1 MHCISCDDRGMKRG
15 CGRRWPASKV
25 CKCNRDI
32 TEWKDPR
39 RCLVMGCNC
48 CAPEPVTTCGQAE
61 IGGRHIYIDFSG
73 ISGQTVAGAVEQIF
87 LNVVNEYAATTFQ
100 CFSSVGGTDYYDP
113 CERPS
118 FVSEFYHN
126 GRIDYGILT
135 YLFNKEFRIEAEQL
149 AIQITNDINVALA
162 SAGLQVTALYRF

>member
-1 MHCISCDDRGMKRG
+1 MSCTRCFRSFLNDCGEEIQKDSKENTERVDLRRYIALG
-15 CGRRWPASKV
+15 C
-25 CKCNRDI
+25 D
-32 TEWKDPR
+32 
-39 RCLVMGCNC
+39 C
-48 CAPEPVTTCGQAE
+48 CVPQPTTICGQAE